1 MSHTHTHSHPAAP
14 PLLPED
20 AFEAESRIRNL
31 IWTVSGDYSLD
42 IPVDTEAFRQDKYL
56 ALYNGVKE
64 GAFSRYFDREA
75 LALYLV
81 KKIYLSADGPS
92 LMNIAQVCVDAATHR
107 LIAGERAGAPQIR
120 RRAFDHLLE
129 AEFGSLAS
137 TPMGRAQLAMIQ
149 EELGLSPSRDNR
161 TARIVEEIRSLETAR
176 DTMEIIRRVDDLY
189 NTQIDR
195 SFAREHG
202 SLEDVLAVTLAELRE
217 YNWKDY
223 LGEELE
229 ASLEQVLNRVGQSVT
244 TLTALEERK
253 SRGQARMA
261 GSGTGTVLVDRE
273 ALEKMYSYVELNYGK
288 TYLSPAEQ
296 ERLNRSLCRGIHGDC
311 TLYFTD
317 GILHSPVKVNYQ
329 YKYARKLADKNRM
342 LYYKYSRTVKRNI
355 AQLADALRKTLVLR
369 SEEETTRSDHG
380 RILPNQLWK
389 VGRSRDPRLFE
400 RIIRRASTDFV
411 VDILIDGSGSQHAR
425 QGLVAIQGYIISS
438 ALSAVGIPHRV
449 MSFCTFWD
457 YTIMRRFREYDED
470 ARADSRIFEYT
481 STSNNR
487 DGLAVKAAADQ
498 LSKRPE
504 EHKILIV
511 LSDGRPNDVIVNRPG
526 SRCPAPYTG
535 EYAVRDTALEIR
547 RIRAQ
552 GIAVLGVFAGE
563 EEDLPAEKK
572 IFGKDFAYIRE
583 IGNFSNV
590 VGLYLK
596 KQLDND

>member
-1 MSHTHTHSHPAAP
+1 MSHNHTHSHDAAP
-14 PLLPED
+14 PILPED
-20 AFEAESRIRNL
+20 AFELENRARNL
-31 IWTVSGDYSLD
+31 MWTVSGDYSLD
-42 IPVDTEAFRQDKYL
+42 VPVDVEAFSKNKYL
-56 ALYNGVKE
+56 ALYDAVKQ

-75 LALYLV
+75 LSLYLV

-92 LMNIAQVCVDAATHR
+92 LMNIAQICVDAATHR
-107 LIAGERAGAPQIR
+107 LIARERAGTPQIR
-120 RRAFDHLLE
+120 QRAFDHLLE
-129 AEFGSLAS
+129 ESFGSLAS
-137 TPMGRAQLAMIQ
+137 NPVGRAQLVLIQ
-149 EELGLSPSRDNR
+149 EALGLSASCDKQ
-161 TARIVEEIRSLETAR
+161 TAKIAGEIRSLESAR

-195 SFAREHG
+195 SFQREHG
-202 SLEDVLAVTLAELRE
+202 TLEDVLAVSLADLRE

-223 LGEELE
+223 LNEELE
-229 ASLEQVLNRVGQSVT
+229 ASLEQVLSRVSQSVT
-244 TLTALEERK
+244 TLSAMEERK
-253 SRGQARMA
+253 SRGQQRVS
-261 GSGTGTVLVDRE
+261 GSGTGTVLVDQE
-273 ALEKMYSYVELNYGK
+273 ALQKMYSYVELNYGK

-317 GILHSPVKVNYQ
+317 GILHNPARINYQ

-389 VGRSRDPRLFE
+389 VGRSSDVRLFE
-400 RIIRRASTDFV
+400 RIIRRSSADFV

-470 ARADSRIFEYT
+470 GSADSRIFEYT

-498 LSKRPE
+498 LAKRPE

-511 LSDGRPNDVIVNRPG
+511 LSDGRPNDVIINRPG

-535 EYAVRDTALEIR
+535 EYAVRDTAMEIR

-563 EEDLPAEKK
+563 EEDLAAEKK

-596 KQLDND
+596 KQLDSD